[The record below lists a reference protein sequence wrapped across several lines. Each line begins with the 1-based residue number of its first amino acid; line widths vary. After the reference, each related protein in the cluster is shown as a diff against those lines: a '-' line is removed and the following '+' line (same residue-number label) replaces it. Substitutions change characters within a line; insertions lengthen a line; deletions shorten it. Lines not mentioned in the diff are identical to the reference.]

1 VQSASSA
8 TNNRYFRCLTHH
20 PDPIPWDIYESG
32 KDEKPDYLRG
42 VLQAMERHLQ
52 TDGLTFYI
60 TWDLDELP
68 SYGKDAVAIAMGDEW
83 SQVPSYAHRVLA
95 TFKPYGVRPQ
105 LEARPFR
112 HPSYLN
118 ALLTAKYLRV
128 LSHYLPG
135 ALYHKLQILKRRLKG
150 KRIPPI
156 YEIPLGYGNQLDL
169 PIRPIQKRSRDVFF
183 AGSVK
188 QGGSSPLWSS
198 RRWIRS
204 PKNVAREQMLDALT
218 RLSETHPSIDIQ
230 VHTNARFVLNA
241 LEYGLTE
248 PGEVLDAEEY
258 SNTLMNTKICLVPRG
273 TSPETFRFFEGLR
286 YGCVLITERLPS
298 RWFYDGAPV
307 IQVDEWSELRD
318 IAPQLL
324 ADTDRMQKLHEASL
338 EWWNAICS
346 EEAVGQFMAD
356 RINVLT

>member
-1 VQSASSA
+1 
-8 TNNRYFRCLTHH
+8 
-20 PDPIPWDIYESG
+20 
-32 KDEKPDYLRG
+32 
-42 VLQAMERHLQ
+42 
-52 TDGLTFYI
+52 
-60 TWDLDELP
+60 
-68 SYGKDAVAIAMGDEW
+68 
-83 SQVPSYAHRVLA
+83 
-95 TFKPYGVRPQ
+95 
-105 LEARPFR
+105 
-112 HPSYLN
+112 
-118 ALLTAKYLRV
+118 
-128 LSHYLPG
+128 
-135 ALYHKLQILKRRLKG
+135 
-150 KRIPPI
+150 
-156 YEIPLGYGNQLDL
+156 
-169 PIRPIQKRSRDVFF
+169 
-183 AGSVK
+183 
-188 QGGSSPLWSS
+188 
-198 RRWIRS
+198 
-204 PKNVAREQMLDALT
+204 MLDALT
-218 RLSETHPSIDIQ
+218 RLYQTHPSIDIQ

-346 EEAVGQFMAD
+346 GEAVGQFMAD